1 MMDPEAGK
9 FNPVV
14 PLASAQFVPESF
26 ILYSLKKKKFHP
38 VVPLAE
44 VKVHALLFRILN

>member
-1 MMDPEAGK
+1 MDPEAAK
-9 FNPVV
+9 FYPVV

-26 ILYSLKKKKFHP
+26 NLYSLKKKFRR

-44 VKVHALLFRILN
+44 VKVHVCLGS